1 MQNVLNVGLG
11 NNQVIPMVKQKQGN
25 SYAMNFKAG
34 EVDQYVRGGASR
46 PQMSQDEA
54 MMQMIKQR
62 QAEQKKAQRKQKW
75 MTGLQIAGVISGIAL
90 AGFFI
95 WQGTKGNNDKKVKD
109 LTEQIKK
116 IKDIGIKREAEE
128 EMARQSYERS
138 LYRVQDLINLDDL
151 AHKVEERTPANIE
164 AVKKRLDSEIIGMD
178 EAKKPIIDFLE
189 ALNYDIKN
197 GVNADKPII
206 LAMDGPPGTG
216 KTSLMKVIADALG
229 MHFEKISLSSTKN
242 MEAITGF
249 ERTYAGATPG
259 LMAKAQLEGATKKV
273 LYGLDEMEK
282 APENVLNSFL
292 SILDDQK
299 LFKDKYY
306 NSNIDLS
313 KSIFVVTT
321 NELERLKGTPIYDRI
336 KPHTIK
342 IKPYGLETKTAIVK
356 QKLAKAL
363 PLNKLTDKV
372 EIPESIYEEIAKY
385 TTDQGGRHSTQLAD
399 KFIIQLKKLVGK
411 NPSGKV
417 KVDKALLDEMFKNID
432 LS

>member
-1 MQNVLNVGLG
+1 MQNVLNVGQST
-11 NNQVIPMVKQKQGN
+11 NQVIPMVKQKDGKF
-25 SYAMNFKAG
+25 YAATFKAG
-34 EVDQYVRGGASR
+34 EVDQFVRGGSSR
-46 PQMSQDEA
+46 PQMTQDEA

-75 MTGLQIAGVISGIAL
+75 MTVLQVAGVLSGIAL

-95 WQGTKGNNDKKVKD
+95 WQGLKGGDNQKKAKE
-109 LTEQIKK
+109 LAEKIKG

-138 LYRVQDLINLDDL
+138 LYRVQDLVQLDKL
-151 AHKVEERTPANIE
+151 AQKVEERTPANIE
-164 AVKKRLDSEIIGMD
+164 AVRKRLDSEIIGMK
-178 EAKKPIIDFLE
+178 EAKQPIIDFLE

-197 GVNADKPII
+197 GVVSDKPII

-216 KTSLMKVIADALG
+216 KTSLMKVIADSLG

-282 APENVLNSFL
+282 APENVLNTFL

-306 NSNIDLS
+306 NANVDLS

-321 NELERLKGTPIYDRI
+321 NELEKLKA
-336 KPHTIK
+336 HTIK

-356 QKLAKAL
+356 QKLSKAL
-363 PLNKLTDKV
+363 PLNKLTEKV
-372 EIPESIYEEIAKY
+372 EIPEEIYEEIAKR

-399 KFIIQLKKLVGK
+399 KFIIQLKKMVGK
-411 NPSGKV
+411 QTDGNKV
-417 KVDKALLDEMFKNID
+417 KVDKAMLDEMFKNID